1 MRIKRVLDGTE
12 YEIELTLPE
21 MNSAYFERLNVF
33 DREDVI
39 TRLNDM
45 FEDGDLSAYADA
57 FSEEE
62 IRGMINAFV
71 ERWQCYEG
79 DRVPWWDL
87 CAEAICDELDDQ
99 MRLKLRRQ

>member
-1 MRIKRVLDGTE
+1 MRIKRVLDGKE

-21 MNSAYFERLNVF
+21 MNSAYFERRNAF
-33 DREDVI
+33 DHEDVI

-45 FEDGDLSAYADA
+45 FEDDDLSAYADV

-71 ERWQCYEG
+71 ERWQCYES
-79 DRVPWWDL
+79 DRYPWWDL

>member
-1 MRIKRVLDGTE
+1 MRIKRVLDGKE

-21 MNSAYFERLNVF
+21 MNSAYFERRNAF
-33 DREDVI
+33 DRGDVI
-39 TRLNDM
+39 ARLNDM
-45 FEDGDLSAYADA
+45 FEDDDLSAYADV

-62 IRGMINAFV
+62 IRDMINAFV
-71 ERWQCYEG
+71 ERWQCYES
-79 DRVPWWDL
+79 DRDPWWDL